1 MSYAIEKYY
10 TKTAPLFWPKPT
22 LTYPPIYGIIIE

>member
-10 TKTAPLFWPKPT
+10 TKTDPLFWPKT
-22 LTYPPIYGIIIE
+22 SLTSPPIYGIIIE